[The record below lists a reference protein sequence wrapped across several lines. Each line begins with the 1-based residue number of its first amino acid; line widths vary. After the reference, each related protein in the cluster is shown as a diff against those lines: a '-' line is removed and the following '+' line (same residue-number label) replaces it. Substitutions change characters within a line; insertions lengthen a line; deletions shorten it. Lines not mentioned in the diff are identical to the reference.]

1 MIVNLENKKIAL
13 HNYGNKHGGLF
24 YLKFRRNEA
33 LNQQGLQLQF
43 FTELSDAI

>member
-1 MIVNLENKKIAL
+1 MIVNLENMKITS
-13 HNYGNKHGGLF
+13 NYYGNKQNGLL

-43 FTELSDAI
+43 FPQFSDAI